1 MSDPVVASAGA
12 PLQRGT
18 PPGSLRYFS
27 VLFAP
32 PERRALLESLY
43 AFEAE
48 LRDTVASASH
58 DVAHTRL
65 QWWRGE
71 VDRYVGGRPQHPVT
85 VALLGLRDCASHD
98 PGLLHELLTGTDL
111 DLARMTYATRSELE
125 AYLFRA
131 AGSLQ
136 TLAAAVLAGTRP
148 LSDGEREFARRL
160 GSAVRQCEALRDFA
174 FDRSCG
180 RLYLP
185 MDEIERAGLD
195 PTDLDAA
202 APQRLQGLL
211 EDWRAQVR
219 ASFDGLLPL
228 LTPEERSAQRPGLVL
243 CALHQRLLERIDLRV
258 PLRAGRTELPPW
270 RRLWTAW
277 TTAVRH
283 A

>member
-85 VALLGLRDCASHD
+85 VALLGLRDCAGHD
-98 PGLLHELLTGTDL
+98 PGLLHELLTAADL

-125 AYLFRA
+125 PARPSM
-131 AGSLQ
+131 SLC
-136 TLAAAVLAGTRP
+136 AIRVSAVMIASRSEP
-148 LSDGEREFARRL
+148 LS
-160 GSAVRQCEALRDFA
+160 VRWMV
-174 FDRSCG
+174 RS
-180 RLYLP
+180 
-185 MDEIERAGLD
+185 
-195 PTDLDAA
+195 
-202 APQRLQGLL
+202 
-211 EDWRAQVR
+211 
-219 ASFDGLLPL
+219 
-228 LTPEERSAQRPGLVL
+228 
-243 CALHQRLLERIDLRV
+243 
-258 PLRAGRTELPPW
+258 
-270 RRLWTAW
+270 
-277 TTAVRH
+277 
-283 A
+283 